1 MCTLIAI
8 YIFNIYIASG
18 NETIVVGIKQN
29 ERCIHRGNICSIP
42 ANRYYKSRVP
52 SKVIELALTAGCYV
66 ESIKAMNKR
75 YGTQFLIS
83 SGSQSQRKASIVDME
98 HT

>member
-75 YGTQFLIS
+75 YGYTCNAIFNLKWVPVTAKGLNS
-83 SGSQSQRKASIVDME
+83 
-98 HT
+98 